1 MARTPTP
8 GVRQRILDTASR
20 LFGEHGVRAVG
31 MQQLI
36 DETGVGK
43 SLLYREFPSK
53 DDLVAAWMQDSDAQ
67 WWRQAHEIVEPHA
80 GDPVRQM
87 LALVE
92 FFHDSARDPGFHG
105 CIYYNTS
112 SEFRDSAHP
121 GRQEAVAHLKRVH
134 GLVRELSAQAGVAD
148 PDGLADAMMLIIG
161 GLLANAE
168 ALGDTGPVRAALPT
182 AEAVIRQF
190 CPAPVGAAA

>member
-8 GVRQRILDTASR
+8 GVRQRILETASR

-53 DDLVAAWMQDSDAQ
+53 DDLVAAWMQESDAQ
-67 WWRQAHEIVEPHA
+67 WWRMAQQVVEPHA

-87 LALVE
+87 LALIE
-92 FFHDSARDPGFHG
+92 FFYESARDPAFHG

-112 SEFRDSAHP
+112 SEFRDAAHP
-121 GRQEAVAHLKRVH
+121 GRQEAVAHLRRVR
-134 GLVRELSAQAGVAD
+134 GLMRDLSVQAEVAD
-148 PDGLADAMMLIIG
+148 PNGLADSMMLIIA

-168 ALGDTGPVRAALPT
+168 ALGDGGPARVALRT
-182 AEAVIRQF
+182 AETVIRQYL
-190 CPAPVGAAA
+190 PAPVAAAV